1 MKNKFVFCDFFFEL
15 VIERAN
21 ETEFIRPPSRRHLKG
36 TCGRSL
42 SVEWDLARHFDVSEG
57 VIRRSARHPGA
68 CRPTADRGQPQR
80 QRRHCSLAPV
90 SSLTFSSTT
99 SSRHRPL
106 RATNPALGGL
116 PISGETSLQDTRIYS
131 CETLSLED
139 ATITSSLIAQ
149 DQIVRDSRYRSRLQG
164 LECGQQLAAR
174 VLDRV

>member
-1 MKNKFVFCDFFFEL
+1 MRFFFEL

-21 ETEFIRPPSRRHLKG
+21 ETESIRPPAADISKALAADPYQ
-36 TCGRSL
+36 SN
-42 SVEWDLARHFDVSEG
+42 WDLARHFDVSEG
-57 VIRRSARHPGA
+57 VIRRQRAILERAG
-68 CRPTADRGQPQR
+68 PTADRGQPQR

-106 RATNPALGGL
+106 LATNPALGGL

-131 CETLSLED
+131 CDMLSLED